1 MIYATTL
8 DGFTR
13 QENDT
18 NSNEISKLLR
28 SQCCVEVDN
37 KYIVKERSFSRQYA
51 HLYAERLMTMRKHL
65 SKAAINKWG
74 TAYPQKKLHNLVS
87 DEKCIIIGTLF
98 KHMELQPSILKEISE
113 EHNLLPQ
120 PIKSRYTDSNDK
132 LIIEDELQRIT
143 LIGKLS
149 CHDFVTGIVIAV
161 LGMEPEDKK
170 GKFYVED
177 YCYQDLPAQI
187 SRPIMDV
194 DKFIVFVS
202 GFQLGGL
209 DERVFLMQMF
219 ADLVSG
225 QLGEFEQQQASSH
238 ICHVVIAGN
247 SLSRSTQ
254 DKDAVTKAKYLTK
267 KSSAGSVDAI
277 KNLDHF
283 LMQLASSVDVTIMPG
298 EFDPS
303 NYTLPQQPFHPCMLP
318 QSSRYNTLHSTTNP
332 CNITVG
338 GIRIMGTS
346 GQAIDD
352 ILRYSEINSPLEA
365 LEKTLKWGHMA
376 PTAPDTLGC
385 YPFVNDD
392 PFMIT
397 DDCPHIYFTGNQESY
412 SSKIYEGPAGQEVLL
427 LTIPQFCKTGTAVL
441 VNLSNLKTQ
450 PLGFFSHF
458 PSSETPLEN

>member
-74 TAYPQKKLHNLVS
+74 TAYPQKKLHNLDS

-143 LIGKLS
+143 LIGKLN

-161 LGMEPEDKK
+161 LGMEPEDRK

-283 LMQLASSVDVTIMPG
+283 LMQLA
-298 EFDPS
+298 
-303 NYTLPQQPFHPCMLP
+303 
-318 QSSRYNTLHSTTNP
+318 
-332 CNITVG
+332 
-338 GIRIMGTS
+338 
-346 GQAIDD
+346 
-352 ILRYSEINSPLEA
+352 
-365 LEKTLKWGHMA
+365 
-376 PTAPDTLGC
+376 
-385 YPFVNDD
+385 
-392 PFMIT
+392 
-397 DDCPHIYFTGNQESY
+397 
-412 SSKIYEGPAGQEVLL
+412 
-427 LTIPQFCKTGTAVL
+427 
-441 VNLSNLKTQ
+441 
-450 PLGFFSHF
+450 
-458 PSSETPLEN
+458 

>member
-143 LIGKLS
+143 LIGKLN
-149 CHDFVTGIVIAV
+149 CHDFVTAAELIFCLTLLYLVQYLV
-161 LGMEPEDKK
+161 
-170 GKFYVED
+170 
-177 YCYQDLPAQI
+177 
-187 SRPIMDV
+187 
-194 DKFIVFVS
+194 
-202 GFQLGGL
+202 GL
-209 DERVFLMQMF
+209 RIF
-219 ADLVSG
+219 
-225 QLGEFEQQQASSH
+225 
-238 ICHVVIAGN
+238 
-247 SLSRSTQ
+247 
-254 DKDAVTKAKYLTK
+254 K
-267 KSSAGSVDAI
+267 
-277 KNLDHF
+277 
-283 LMQLASSVDVTIMPG
+283 
-298 EFDPS
+298 
-303 NYTLPQQPFHPCMLP
+303 
-318 QSSRYNTLHSTTNP
+318 
-332 CNITVG
+332 
-338 GIRIMGTS
+338 RIMGTS

-365 LEKTLKWGHMA
+365 LQKTLQWGHMA

-412 SSKIYEGPAGQEVLL
+412 SSKIYKGQFHIVFL
-427 LTIPQFCKTGTAVL
+427 
-441 VNLSNLKTQ
+441 
-450 PLGFFSHF
+450 FSF
-458 PSSETPLEN
+458 IDMTYRSRA